1 MKIDSVVQI
10 AIAKSAIVLLALSVI
25 PLVVTGC
32 SKAPETANTP
42 EPEISQGA
50 TKQRVASSETENEPA
65 HEPSLVN
72 WVEEDK
78 AIAESQSSGKPI
90 FYEFSATWCGP
101 CRALN
106 EEVFNDKASA
116 DFINKNF
123 VPVQYL
129 GTQTRSSFYTPAA
142 EKMQQKHGLQGIP
155 SVVVVDPKTDK
166 STVTTGYGG
175 KDEFIKFLSG
185 TLKTQ

>member
-1 MKIDSVVQI
+1 MKIDGAVQI
-10 AIAKSAIVLLALSVI
+10 VKTRSAIVLFALSMI
-25 PLVVTGC
+25 PFVVTGC
-32 SKAPETANTP
+32 SKAPENPAT
-42 EPEISQGA
+42 EPDVSQGV
-50 TKQRVASSETENEPA
+50 TKQRAAEPKAENEPA
-65 HEPSLVN
+65 HEASLIN

-78 AIAESQSSGKPI
+78 AVAEAKSSGKPI

-106 EEVFNDKASA
+106 EEVFNDQASA

-123 VPVQYL
+123 IPVQYL
-129 GTQTRSSFYTPAA
+129 GTETRSSFYTEAA
-142 EKMQQKHGLQGIP
+142 EKIQKKHSLQGIP

-166 STVTTGYGG
+166 ETVSTGYGG